1 MSYPFHLYDMPD
13 PPTLY
18 LCEVD
23 KEILGALPAADINL
37 TRKFNDI
44 DEITFQVPREYTDI
58 YGTKILTPLYEKIE
72 ALRLIY
78 IENFGYFEIQ
88 EPSIEKD
95 KVSEHKECRAYSLQY
110 ELTKKRLKSFYIN
123 QYNGEDIEGVELWNI
138 DHSKSLLHL
147 CLEKFPQWKIGN
159 VDASIRTHMR
169 SFEIDEQD
177 VYSFLTKDV
186 ADTFGCVFVFD
197 TITNTIEVYAE
208 DNIGEDTSIY
218 ISYENLANTVSVNY
232 NADDIVTSLT
242 ILGADGLDVRNL
254 NMGQDSVLDLSYYH
268 TSEWMG
274 QELYDAWTAYLD
286 KFNSKTK
293 EYGDLAAQVDAKDLE
308 CSELI
313 NRMPAPG
320 SEEEDWTKYGREA
333 LLRKIKSLE
342 TTNLFKIELGWSDKD
357 NPNYEQYK
365 KEYDKL
371 SAAKEEL
378 EIRRNEI
385 TAVNQEIEQILNQ
398 MSAIASDVHWKNNLT
413 PEQQKKITRFI
424 REDTWQDSNFV
435 VTDHESL
442 VDEQNTRNELFE
454 YGKKYLTKI
463 SRPQLTFSMDMSNI
477 FALKEFTPL
486 AGRFDVG
493 NYIHVT
499 LRENYSFLVR
509 LLQYTISFDN
519 PTEFSCE
526 FGNAMRSKSEFDN
539 HSDLLDQ
546 AVTSGKT
553 VADWKSYWQKS
564 ADQITDIDKMIKD
577 GLDTAITSIHS
588 SSNRNDITIDEN
600 GIHLRM
606 LEEDGSYSSCEAILT
621 GNKLIYSSDNME
633 TAKTGLGQFEV
644 EGQKIYGLMA
654 EAVLSGYVATS
665 HLVANEIT
673 NGNNFKVTPN
683 GDVTAKSI
691 TILGGTITWDK
702 VNKPDNMATKDEIPK
717 VPDYLNSTYI
727 SATEI
732 RSPNIIGGHLK
743 ITNSTGTV
751 SSEITSDGRLTAT
764 GASISGNLTATGGT
778 IGGWQITSDSISS
791 NDVFISS
798 NPSKYAFAAGGHN
811 PDGNDALTRIGHNG
825 LLYTEN
831 VIINGGEEDSV
842 KCIVHNTG
850 GTYQTDLYGGGF
862 HIFQTSNKDIVV
874 KANTNSL
881 VVKNGKEETQV
892 HSQFVSVL
900 DNGNGTI
907 YTTDGPEKRSGAEL
921 KSNFFIPDNL
931 LDDVLNTDVYS
942 YNYNSSLARGVDYT
956 TYGFVIGDGYKT
968 SDKILSKDGQRINM
982 YSSIGV
988 LWGGVKELAAKVSA
1002 LEEKINQL
1010 TAPQTNMQPTKTQPT
1025 KTPPTNQ
1032 EVN

>member
-1 MSYPFHLYDMPD
+1 MPYPFHLYDMPD
-13 PPTLY
+13 PPALY

-23 KEILGALPAADINL
+23 KEILGALPATGINL

-95 KVSEHKECRAYSLQY
+95 AVSEHKECTAYSLQY
-110 ELTKKRLKSFYIN
+110 ELTKKKLKSFYIN
-123 QYNGEDIEGVELWNI
+123 LYNGEDIDGVELWNI

-147 CLEKFPQWKIGN
+147 CLEKFPQWNIGN
-159 VDASIRTHMR
+159 VDSSIREHKR
-169 SFEIDEQD
+169 SFEIEEQD

-186 ADTFGCVFVFD
+186 ADTFGCVFVFN

-242 ILGADGLDVRNL
+242 ILGADDLDVRNL

-268 TSEWMG
+268 TPEWMG
-274 QELYDAWTAYLD
+274 QELYDAWNVYLD
-286 KFNSKTK
+286 KFNSRTE
-293 EYGDLAAQVDAKDLE
+293 EYRNLATQVDTKYLE
-308 CSELI
+308 VYELI
-313 NRMPAPG
+313 NRAPAPDAKEG
-320 SEEEDWTKYGREA
+320 DWTKYGREA
-333 LLRKIKSLE
+333 LLTAIKSLE
-342 TTNLFKIELGWSDKD
+342 ITNSNKRDLGWSDPQNK
-357 NPNYEQYK
+357 NYK
-365 KEYDKL
+365 KYKDEFDKL
-371 SAAKEEL
+371 NAAKEAL
-378 EIRRNEI
+378 KNRNIEIDAVNEAIQQLLKQMNEI
-385 TAVNQEIEQILNQ
+385 A
-398 MSAIASDVHWKNNLT
+398 AAVHWKNILT

-435 VTDHESL
+435 VTDNESPAEE
-442 VDEQNTRNELFE
+442 DKTRKELLA
-454 YGKKYLTKI
+454 YGEKYLSKI
-463 SRPQLTFSMDMSNI
+463 SRPQLTFSMDISNI
-477 FALKEFTPL
+477 FALKEFEPL
-486 AGRFDVG
+486 AGRFEVG

-519 PTEFSCE
+519 PSEFTCE
-526 FGNAMRSKSEFDN
+526 FGNAARSKSEFDN
-539 HSDLLDQ
+539 HSDLLEQ

-564 ADQITDIDKMIKD
+564 ADKITEIDHMIKD
-577 GLDTAITSIHS
+577 GLDTAVTSIHS
-588 SSNRNDITIDEN
+588 ASNRNDITIDET

-606 LEEDGSYSSCEAILT
+606 LEEDGSYSTCEAVLT
-621 GNKLIYSSDNME
+621 GNKLLYSDDNMA
-633 TAKTGLGQFEV
+633 TAKTGLGQFEI
-644 EGQKIYGLMA
+644 EGQKFYGLLA
-654 EAVLSGYVATS
+654 DAVLSGYVGAS
-665 HLVANEIT
+665 HLVGNEIS
-673 NGNNFKVTPN
+673 NGNNFTVSTD
-683 GDVTAKSI
+683 GAVTAKKI
-691 TILGGTITWDK
+691 TILGGTITWDE
-702 VNKPDNMATKDEIPK
+702 VNKPENMATKDELPK
-717 VPDYLNSTYI
+717 VPDYLKSTYI
-727 SATEI
+727 SATELH
-732 RSPNIIGGHLK
+732 SPNIIGGHLK
-743 ITNSTGTV
+743 IINSSGTI
-751 SSEITSDGRLTAT
+751 SSEITTDGKLTAT
-764 GASISGNLTATGGT
+764 GATISGNLTATGGT
-778 IGGWQITSDSISS
+778 IGGWKITSDSISS

-811 PDGNDALTRIGHNG
+811 PDGTDALTRIGHNG
-825 LLYTEN
+825 QFYTQDA
-831 VIINGGEEDSV
+831 IINGNTETAA
-842 KCIVHNTG
+842 KCIIYNSDQS
-850 GTYQTDLYGGGF
+850 YRTDMFGGGF
-862 HIFQTSNKDIVV
+862 HIYRSGDINKDIVTKV
-874 KANTNSL
+874 STNSL

-968 SDKILSKDGQRINM
+968 SNKILSKDGQRINM

-1010 TAPQTNMQPTKTQPT
+1010 TAPQTITQPT

-1032 EVN
+1032 EVK

>member
-1 MSYPFHLYDMPD
+1 MPYPFHLYDMPD
-13 PPTLY
+13 PPALY

-23 KEILGALPAADINL
+23 KEILGALPATVINL

-95 KVSEHKECRAYSLQY
+95 AVSEHKECTAYSLQY
-110 ELTKKRLKSFYIN
+110 ELTKKKLKSFYIN
-123 QYNGEDIEGVELWNI
+123 LYNGEDIDGVELWNI

-147 CLEKFPQWKIGN
+147 CLEKFPQWNIGN
-159 VDASIRTHMR
+159 VDSSIREHKR
-169 SFEIDEQD
+169 SFEIEEQD

-186 ADTFGCVFVFD
+186 ADTFGCVFVFN

-242 ILGADGLDVRNL
+242 ILGADDLDVRNL

-268 TSEWMG
+268 TPEWMG
-274 QELYDAWTAYLD
+274 QELYDAWNVYLD
-286 KFNSKTK
+286 KFNSRTE
-293 EYGDLAAQVDAKDLE
+293 EYRNLATQVDTKYLE
-308 CSELI
+308 VYELI
-313 NRMPAPG
+313 NRAPDPDVKEG
-320 SEEEDWTKYGREA
+320 DWTKYGREA
-333 LLRKIKSLE
+333 LLTAIKSLE
-342 TTNLFKIELGWSDKD
+342 ITNSNKRDLGWSDPQNK
-357 NPNYEQYK
+357 NYK
-365 KEYDKL
+365 KYKDEFDKL
-371 SAAKEEL
+371 NAAKEAL
-378 EIRRNEI
+378 KNRNIEIDAVNEAIQQLLKQMNEI
-385 TAVNQEIEQILNQ
+385 A
-398 MSAIASDVHWKNNLT
+398 AAVHWKNILT

-435 VTDHESL
+435 VTDNESPAEE
-442 VDEQNTRNELFE
+442 DKTRKELLA
-454 YGKKYLTKI
+454 YGKKYLSKI

-477 FALKEFTPL
+477 FALEEFRPL
-486 AGRFDVG
+486 AGRFEVG

-519 PTEFSCE
+519 PSEFTCE
-526 FGNAMRSKSEFDN
+526 FGNAARSKSEFDN
-539 HSDLLDQ
+539 HSDLLEQ

-564 ADQITDIDKMIKD
+564 ADKITEIDHMIKD
-577 GLDTAITSIHS
+577 GLDTAVTSIHS
-588 SSNRNDITIDEN
+588 ASNRNDITIDET

-606 LEEDGSYSSCEAILT
+606 LEEDGSYSTCEAVLT
-621 GNKLIYSSDNME
+621 GNKLLYSDDNMA
-633 TAKTGLGQFEV
+633 TAKTGLGQFEI
-644 EGQKIYGLMA
+644 EGQKFYGLLA
-654 EAVLSGYVATS
+654 DAVLSGYVGAS
-665 HLVANEIT
+665 HLVGNEIS
-673 NGNNFKVTPN
+673 NGNNFTVSTD
-683 GDVTAKSI
+683 GAVTAKKI
-691 TILGGTITWDK
+691 TILGGTITWDE
-702 VNKPDNMATKDEIPK
+702 VNKPENMATKDEIPK
-717 VPDYLNSTYI
+717 VPDYLKSTYI

-732 RSPNIIGGHLK
+732 HSPNIIGGHLK
-743 ITNSTGTV
+743 IINSSGTI
-751 SSEITSDGRLTAT
+751 SSEITTDGKLTAT
-764 GASISGNLTATGGT
+764 GATISGNLTATGGT

-811 PDGNDALTRIGHNG
+811 PDGTDALTRIGHNG
-825 LLYTEN
+825 QFYTQDA
-831 VIINGGEEDSV
+831 IINGNTETAA
-842 KCIVHNTG
+842 KCIIYNSDQS
-850 GTYQTDLYGGGF
+850 YRTDMFGGGF
-862 HIFQTSNKDIVV
+862 HIYRSGDINKDIVTKV
-874 KANTNSL
+874 STNSL

-968 SDKILSKDGQRINM
+968 SNKILSKDGQRINM

-1010 TAPQTNMQPTKTQPT
+1010 TAPQTITQPT

-1032 EVN
+1032 EVK

>member
-23 KEILGALPAADINL
+23 KEILGALPATDITL

-44 DEITFQVPREYTDI
+44 DQITFQVPREYTDL
-58 YGTKILTPLYEKIE
+58 YGTVILTPLYEKIE

-88 EPSIEKD
+88 EPAIEKD
-95 KVSEHKECRAYSLQY
+95 AVTEYKECTAYSLQY

-147 CLEKFPQWKIGN
+147 CLEKFPQWNIGN
-159 VDASIRTHMR
+159 VDAGIRKHMR

-242 ILGADGLDVRNL
+242 ILGDDGLDVRNL

-268 TSEWMG
+268 TPEWMG
-274 QELYDAWTAYLD
+274 QELYDAWNAYLD
-286 KFNSKTK
+286 KFDSRKK
-293 EYGDLAAQVDAKDLE
+293 EYSDLADQVDTKYLE
-308 CSELI
+308 VYELK
-313 NRMPAPG
+313 NRKPAPG
-320 SEEEDWTKYGREA
+320 AEEEDWTKYGREA

-342 TTNLFKIELGWSDKD
+342 TTNLFKCDLGWSVTD
-357 NPNYEQYK
+357 NPNYQQYK
-365 KEYDKL
+365 EEFDKL

-378 EIRRNEI
+378 GKRRNEI
-385 TAVNQEIEQILNQ
+385 EAVEQAIGQLLKQ
-398 MSAIASDVHWKNNLT
+398 MNEIASEVHWKNNLT
-413 PEQQKKITRFI
+413 QEQQKKITRFI

-435 VTDHESL
+435 VTDHDSPA
-442 VDEQNTRNELFE
+442 DEQKTRNELLV
-454 YGKKYLTKI
+454 YGKKYLSKI

-477 FALKEFTPL
+477 FALKEFKPL

-499 LRENYSFLVR
+499 LREDYSFLVR

-519 PTEFSCE
+519 PSEFSCE

-564 ADQITDIDKMIKD
+564 ADKITDIDKMIKD

-588 SSNRNDITIDEN
+588 TTNRNDITIDEN

-606 LEEDGSYSSCEAILT
+606 IEEDGSYSKCEAVLT
-621 GNKLIYSSDNME
+621 GNKLIYSDNNME
-633 TAKTGLGQFEV
+633 TAKTGLGEFEV
-644 EGQKIYGLMA
+644 DGQKFYGLMA
-654 EAVLSGYVATS
+654 EAVLSGYVGAS
-665 HLVANEIT
+665 HLVANEIS
-673 NGNNFKVTPN
+673 NGDKFTVSTD

-691 TILGGTITWDK
+691 KILGGEITWDE
-702 VNKPDNMATKDEIPK
+702 VNLPDNMATKDEIPK
-717 VPDYLNSTYI
+717 VPSYIKSTKI
-727 SATEI
+727 TATTIE
-732 RSPNIIGGHLK
+732 SPTIIGGHLLIK
-743 ITNSTGTV
+743 NSSGTV
-751 SSEITSDGRLTAT
+751 SSEITSDGKLTAT
-764 GASISGNLTATGGT
+764 GAAISGNLTATGGT
-778 IGGWQITSDSISS
+778 IGGWNISSDSIYK
-791 NDVFISS
+791 NDVFINS
-798 NPSKYAFAAGGHN
+798 NSNAYAFAAGGKN
-811 PDGNDALTRIGHNG
+811 PDGSDGLTRIGHDG
-825 LLYTEN
+825 VLYTDN
-831 VIINGGEEDSV
+831 VVINGGKEDSI
-842 KCIVHNTG
+842 KCIVYNDDRTYRTDIYGKGLRVYSVASPFDRVTINQASIAVTRPTNEETKIYPDAITILHNDKG
-850 GTYQTDLYGGGF
+850 YLYG
-862 HIFQTSNKDIVV
+862 
-874 KANTNSL
+874 
-881 VVKNGKEETQV
+881 
-892 HSQFVSVL
+892 
-900 DNGNGTI
+900 
-907 YTTDGPEKRSGAEL
+907 TDGPEYYISPN
-921 KSNFFIPDNL
+921 SNSVRLFSDHSML
-931 LDDVLNTDVYS
+931 QDVLDTDIIATPRISNNRSISSSYS
-942 YNYNSSLARGVDYT
+942 YIFSTDSNAKISES
-956 TYGFVIGDGYKT
+956 
-968 SDKILSKDGQRINM
+968 ILSTDKQRINL
-982 YSSIGV
+982 YSSITT
-988 LWGGVKELAAKVSA
+988 LWGGVKELAAKVTA
-1002 LEEKINQL
+1002 LEEKLNQI
-1010 TAPQTNMQPTKTQPT
+1010 TNSQIQTQPNE
-1025 KTPPTNQ
+1025 TPTTNQ

>member
-1 MSYPFHLYDMPD
+1 MPYPFHLYDMPD
-13 PPTLY
+13 PPALY

-23 KEILGALPAADINL
+23 KEILGALPATGINL

-95 KVSEHKECRAYSLQY
+95 AVSEHKECTAYSLQY
-110 ELTKKRLKSFYIN
+110 ELTKKKLKSFYIN
-123 QYNGEDIEGVELWNI
+123 LYNGEDIDGVELWNI

-147 CLEKFPQWKIGN
+147 CLEKFPQWNIGN
-159 VDASIRTHMR
+159 VDSSIREHKR
-169 SFEIDEQD
+169 SFEIEEQD

-186 ADTFGCVFVFD
+186 ADTFGCVFVFN

-242 ILGADGLDVRNL
+242 ILGADDLDVRNL

-268 TSEWMG
+268 TPEWMG
-274 QELYDAWTAYLD
+274 QELYDAWNVYLD
-286 KFNSKTK
+286 KFNSRTE
-293 EYGDLAAQVDAKDLE
+293 EYRNLATQVDTKYLE
-308 CSELI
+308 VYELI
-313 NRMPAPG
+313 NRAPAPDAKEG
-320 SEEEDWTKYGREA
+320 DWTKYGREA
-333 LLRKIKSLE
+333 LLTAIKSLE
-342 TTNLFKIELGWSDKD
+342 ITNSNKRDLGWSDPQNK
-357 NPNYEQYK
+357 NYK
-365 KEYDKL
+365 KYKDEFDKL
-371 SAAKEEL
+371 NAAKEAL
-378 EIRRNEI
+378 KNRNIEIDAVNEAIQQLLKQMNEI
-385 TAVNQEIEQILNQ
+385 A
-398 MSAIASDVHWKNNLT
+398 AAVHWKNILT

-435 VTDHESL
+435 VTDNESPAEE
-442 VDEQNTRNELFE
+442 DKTRKELLA
-454 YGKKYLTKI
+454 YGKKYLSKI
-463 SRPQLTFSMDMSNI
+463 SRPQLTFSMDISNI
-477 FALKEFTPL
+477 FALKEFEPL
-486 AGRFDVG
+486 AGRFEVG

-519 PTEFSCE
+519 PSEFTCE
-526 FGNAMRSKSEFDN
+526 FGNAARSKSEFDN
-539 HSDLLDQ
+539 HSDLLEQ

-564 ADQITDIDKMIKD
+564 ADKITEIDHMIKD
-577 GLDTAITSIHS
+577 GLDTAVTSIHS
-588 SSNRNDITIDEN
+588 ASNRNDITIDET

-606 LEEDGSYSSCEAILT
+606 LEEDGSYSTCEAVLT
-621 GNKLIYSSDNME
+621 GNKLLYSDDNMA
-633 TAKTGLGQFEV
+633 TAKTGLGQFEI
-644 EGQKIYGLMA
+644 EGQKFYGLLA
-654 EAVLSGYVATS
+654 DAVLSGYVGAS
-665 HLVANEIT
+665 HLVGNEIS
-673 NGNNFKVTPN
+673 NGNNFTVSTD
-683 GDVTAKSI
+683 GAVTAKKI
-691 TILGGTITWDK
+691 TILGGTITWDE
-702 VNKPDNMATKDEIPK
+702 VNKPENMATKDELPK
-717 VPDYLNSTYI
+717 VPDYLKSTYI
-727 SATEI
+727 SATELH
-732 RSPNIIGGHLK
+732 SPNIIGGHLK
-743 ITNSTGTV
+743 IINSSGTI
-751 SSEITSDGRLTAT
+751 SSEITTDGKLTAT
-764 GASISGNLTATGGT
+764 GATISGNLTATGGT
-778 IGGWQITSDSISS
+778 IGGWKITSDSISS

-811 PDGNDALTRIGHNG
+811 PDGTDALTRIGHNG
-825 LLYTEN
+825 QFYTQDA
-831 VIINGGEEDSV
+831 IINGNTETAA
-842 KCIVHNTG
+842 KCIIYNSDQS
-850 GTYQTDLYGGGF
+850 YRTDMFGGGF
-862 HIFQTSNKDIVV
+862 HIYRSGDINKDIVTKV
-874 KANTNSL
+874 STNSL

-968 SDKILSKDGQRINM
+968 SNKILSKDGQRINM

-1010 TAPQTNMQPTKTQPT
+1010 TAPQTITQPT

-1032 EVN
+1032 EVK